1 MAAYIVSICDITK
14 MTPGLKEYVEK
25 SAALIHKFGGKY
37 LVRGK
42 AVENSEGQK
51 LDGKTVIIV
60 EFPTMDK
67 LTAYMKGDEYRKGVR
82 HLREGTGVYD
92 IAVYES
98 PPPGKA

>member
-1 MAAYIVSICDITK
+1 MAAYIVSVCEITK

-25 SAALIHKFGGKY
+25 SANLIHKFGGRY
-37 LVRGK
+37 VVRGK
-42 AVENSEGQK
+42 PVENSEGNK

-67 LTAYMKGDEYRKGVR
+67 LTAYMKGDEYQKGVR

-92 IAVYES
+92 IAVFES